1 MPQPNPDRRTR
12 KEMIQD
18 LLTEIEIDME
28 KDKQKACQTL
38 FDLKNDPN
46 NQRYLEGNIFD
57 KYISL
62 EQRCNKQQ

>member
-1 MPQPNPDRRTR
+1 
-12 KEMIQD
+12 MIQD

-28 KDKQKACQTL
+28 KDTQKACQTL

-57 KYISL
+57 KYITL